1 MTLFR
6 ALRDLLKP
14 APHLA
19 EITNQAEVK
28 AKYRYWRIRT
38 FYSMYIGYIFYY
50 FTRQSLTFI
59 TPFLCT
65 DLGFDK
71 TDVGIL
77 ATVMAIAYGI
87 SKFTN
92 GVFCD
97 RSNPRYFMAFGL
109 ILTGISNIFFGLSSS
124 LFLFGLLWAL
134 NGWFQGWGWPPCA
147 KLLTHWFGQQERGT
161 WWSACTTSHNVGAV
175 AIALLAA
182 KCGELYGWRVAMFV
196 PGILCIGVGF
206 FLLNRLRDVPESL
219 GLPCIEKFRGESA
232 SISTSSKSKPQE
244 SADTSELTLSVKDI
258 LLDQIL
264 KNKYVWV
271 LSISYFFVYLIR
283 TAVHTWGNLYLV
295 ETKGYTP
302 FLAASCVAWFE
313 VGGFFGMLFAGWGS
327 DRWFNG
333 RRVPFTVI
341 SSVGVIFSL
350 MAFWYWVPEHF
361 ILESCMMA
369 FIGFFIFGPQMLVGL
384 AAAEFVNK
392 KAASTANGFAG
403 FWANLGAAVAGYP
416 LMKLTGLMGWEA
428 FTFVLVS
435 SAVVITFTLLPMW
448 SVKTPTENARPEP
461 LEPDPILQAQEG

>member
-6 ALRDLLKP
+6 ALRTLLKP

-19 EITNQAEVK
+19 EITNPAEIK
-28 AKYRYWRIRT
+28 AKYQYWRIRT

-50 FTRQSLTFI
+50 FTRLSVTFI

-77 ATVMAIAYGI
+77 ATIFAIAYGI

-109 ILTGISNIFFGLSSS
+109 ILTGVSNLLFGLASS
-124 LFLFGLLWAL
+124 LFIFGLLWAM

-147 KLLTHWFGQQERGT
+147 KLLTYWFGKEERGT
-161 WWSACTTSHNVGAV
+161 WWSACTTSHNIGAV
-175 AIALLAA
+175 AIALLAPA
-182 KCGELYGWRVAMFV
+182 CGQYFGWRVAMFV

-206 FLLNRLRDVPESL
+206 FLLNRLRDVPASL
-219 GLPCIEKFRGESA
+219 GLPCIEKFKGESA
-232 SISTSSKSKPQE
+232 EQSVEDKDN
-244 SADTSELTLSVKDI
+244 SAEPLSVKRI
-258 LLDQIL
+258 LFDQIL
-264 KNKYVWV
+264 KNKYVWI

-283 TAVHTWGNLYLV
+283 TAIHTCGNLYLV

-302 FLAASCVAWFE
+302 FLAGSCVAVFE

-327 DRWFNG
+327 DRWFHG
-333 RRVPFTVI
+333 RRVPFTII
-341 SSVGVIFSL
+341 SSIGVIFSL
-350 MAFWYWVPEHF
+350 IAFWYLAPDF
-361 ILESCMMA
+361 ALESCMMGL
-369 FIGFFIFGPQMLVGL
+369 IGFFIFGPQMLVGL

-416 LMKLTGLMGWEA
+416 LMKLTALLGWEA
-428 FTFVLVS
+428 FIFVLICS
-435 SAVVITFTLLPMW
+435 GLIIILTLLPMW
-448 SVKTPTENARPEP
+448 SVKIPAKVVEVTPPPERLKP
-461 LEPDPILQAQEG
+461 TTPILQAQEG

>member
-1 MTLFR
+1 
-6 ALRDLLKP
+6 
-14 APHLA
+14 
-19 EITNQAEVK
+19 
-28 AKYRYWRIRT
+28 
-38 FYSMYIGYIFYY
+38 MYIGYIFYY

-71 TDVGIL
+71 ADVGIL
-77 ATVMAIAYGI
+77 ATVFAVFYGI

-92 GVFCD
+92 GIFCD

-109 ILTGISNIFFGLSSS
+109 ILTGIFNILFGFSSS
-124 LFLFGLLWAL
+124 LFIFGLLWAL

-147 KLLTHWFGQQERGT
+147 KLLTHWFGREERGT
-161 WWSACTTSHNVGAV
+161 WWSACTTSHNIGGF

-182 KCGELYGWRVAMFV
+182 ACGQRYGWRAAMCL
-196 PGILCIGVGF
+196 PGVLCIGVGF
-206 FLLNRLRDVPESL
+206 FLLNRLRDIPESL
-219 GLPCIEKFRGESA
+219 GLPSIEKFKGEA
-232 SISTSSKSKPQE
+232 RSKVVEEVNDSEKP
-244 SADTSELTLSVKDI
+244 LSVKRM

-264 KNKYVWV
+264 TNKYVWV

-327 DRWFNG
+327 DRWFHG

-341 SSVGVIFSL
+341 ASIGVILSL
-350 MAFWYWVPEHF
+350 MAFWYLVPEHF
-361 ILESCMMA
+361 ILQSCMLGL
-369 FIGFFIFGPQMLVGL
+369 IGFFIFGPQMLVGL

-392 KAASTANGFAG
+392 NAASTANGFAG

-416 LMKLTGLMGWEA
+416 LMKLTLLLGWEA
-428 FTFVLVS
+428 FIFVLVC

-448 SVKTPTENARPEP
+448 SVKTPTEERVPER
-461 LEPDPILQAQEG
+461 LETEPRLQAQES